1 MVVLYDSLQLAHKCI
16 LNSFY
21 GYVMRKGYNLPK
33 NLSMT
38 KVFFVYNYL
47 LLIQKMGRYKFY
59 LIKVPRLIES
69 FTLSFGLRIWV
80 GTVPEFCWWKDCLVQ
95 GPLVQHGDGWDSVL
109 YRGQHHHKGQGNCRT
124 NRVTYIFCTYTVVT
138 VSHCMCKSV
147 NLVVRSAV
155 TKANTS
161 FGTAGWSERALF

>member
-1 MVVLYDSLQLAHKCI
+1 MTLYSWPTSVSSTRSMDTSCE
-16 LNSFY
+16 
-21 GYVMRKGYNLPK
+21 KGKTCLKISQWPR
-33 NLSMT
+33 SS
-38 KVFFVYNYL
+38 YNYL

-124 NRVTYIFCTYTVVT
+124 NRVTYIFCTYTVGT

-147 NLVVRSAV
+147 ILVVRSAV